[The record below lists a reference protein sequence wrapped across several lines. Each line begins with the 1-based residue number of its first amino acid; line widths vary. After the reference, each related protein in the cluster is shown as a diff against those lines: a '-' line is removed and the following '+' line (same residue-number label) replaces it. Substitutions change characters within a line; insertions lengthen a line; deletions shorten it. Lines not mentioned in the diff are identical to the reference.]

1 MGFRRVA
8 VIMAGGSGTRFWPVS
23 TPERPKQF
31 LRLASDDESLL
42 QQSVGRIVPLVGEAG
57 VHIATTAG
65 LVEATRTECPQV
77 PGENVFGEPH
87 RRNTLGALVWATAV
101 LQARDKDAQAGS
113 LHHNGDSWR
122 ELSLAVLTADHMI
135 GPPERFRGTVE
146 KAMSI
151 AEERGSLVTI
161 GIAPDRPA
169 TEYGYVETGAE
180 IGGGWEVA
188 RFTEKPDEATA
199 EEFVASG
206 SHLWNSGMFFWTL
219 GSFCDELSRTMPDA
233 RAALAEIAGA
243 LGEGDESKAAEQF
256 GGLTNVSVDYAVM
269 ERAENVA
276 VVKAEFEW
284 DDLGSWDALGRILPS
299 DEAGNVAHGA
309 ARTVESEGCVVYNGL
324 DGTAVSVLGMKDA
337 VVVVTDG
344 QVLVCPRSRVQ
355 DVGRLAD

>member
-23 TPERPKQF
+23 TAERPKQF

-42 QQSVGRIVPLVGEAG
+42 QQSVGRIAPLVGEDG
-57 VHIATTAG
+57 VHVATAAG
-65 LVEATRTECPQV
+65 LVAATRAECPQV
-77 PGENVFGEPH
+77 PADNVFGEPH
-87 RRNTLGALVWATAV
+87 RRNTLGALVWTAAV
-101 LQARDKDAQAGS
+101 LRARHG
-113 LHHNGDSWR
+113 GSWR

-135 GPPERFRGTVE
+135 GPPEGFRSTVDR
-146 KAMSI
+146 AMSI

-169 TEYGYVETGAE
+169 TEYGYVEKGAE

-199 EEFVASG
+199 ERFVASG

-219 GSFCDELSRTMPDA
+219 GSFCGELSKTAPEA
-233 RAALAEIAGA
+233 RAALDEIAGA
-243 LGEGDESKAAEQF
+243 LKEGDESKAAERF
-256 GGLTNVSVDYAVM
+256 AGLTNVSVDFAVM

-284 DDLGSWDALGRILPS
+284 DDLGSWDALGRILPA
-299 DEAGNVAHGA
+299 DADGNVSHGA
-309 ARTVESEGCVVYNGL
+309 ARTVESEGCVVYNSSA
-324 DGTAVSVLGMKDA
+324 GTSVSVLGMKDA

-355 DVGRLAD
+355 DVGPLAD